1 MCIMKRKVKQW
12 GRICGGRGIKMQDH
26 SIDLWSGQIKK
37 YDATHVNGLS
47 IRDVTFTYSTI
58 EDVAFT

>member
-1 MCIMKRKVKQW
+1 MRMMKRKVGRW
-12 GRICGGRGIKMQDH
+12 GRIGGGRGIKMQDH

-37 YDATHVNGLS
+37 YDATHVDGPS
-47 IRDVTFTYSTI
+47 IGDVTFTYSTI